1 MEIPFTCTGIDYA
14 GPYDIREQGNIINI
28 WVIIFTCMVSRAVYL
43 IPVRDLTTETFMAA
57 LKELDCRRTTPKI
70 IMSDNAA
77 TFTQA
82 SKILSLIKDDPQ
94 VQEEL
99 GKRSIEW
106 RFTPVKAPRFGAI
119 YERLIGIMKRELAKM
134 TGSVLFTAH
143 DFKLH
148 LMEVEKVMNNRPL
161 VEVGRDEVI
170 TPAHIL
176 HGAQLDYDTQ
186 LLSLNT
192 DKILNNMLTTRKQI
206 PELYRRI
213 AEQKKIFWDKFVEQ
227 CLASLRFSP
236 DRTGNRFAKTPEK
249 GDVCIVY
256 DKSYPKHKWQLC
268 LVLDAIT
275 SADGEIRRCKIK
287 IGKVESERTVDQLY
301 PLEID
306 AEEVAETVRVRLQK
320 EREEKRERL
329 KQGFTDPEVDVDL
342 PVRPRRELAIRARER
357 TRELYRQD
365 LV

>member
-1 MEIPFTCTGIDYA
+1 MGVT
-14 GPYDIREQGNIINI
+14 
-28 WVIIFTCMVSRAVYL
+28 RAVYL
-43 IPVRDLTTETFMAA
+43 IPVRDQSAESFLHA
-57 LKELDCRRTTPKI
+57 LKELDCRRTTPSI

-82 SKILSLIKDDPQ
+82 GKILSMIKENED
-94 VQEEL
+94 VKEEL
-99 GKRSIEW
+99 RNKEIEW
-106 RFTPVKAPRFGAI
+106 KFTPVKAPRFGAI

-192 DKILNNMLTTRKQI
+192 DKIFNNMINTRKQI

-227 CLASLRFSP
+227 YLASLRFSP
-236 DRTGNRFAKTPEK
+236 DRTDNRFAKTPDK

-256 DKSYPKHKWQLC
+256 DKNYPKDKWQLC
-268 LVLDAIT
+268 LILETIT

-301 PLEID
+301 PLEIN

-320 EREEKRERL
+320 ERVEKRERL
-329 KQGFTDPEVDVDL
+329 KQGFTDPEVDMDVT
-342 PVRPRRELAIRARER
+342 VRPRRELAIRARDKM
-357 TRELYRQD
+357 RELYRQD